1 MQAIIRFWAWL
12 GDIGL
17 GHVPEGPA
25 QPLLRLFNRIAII
38 SALTV
43 LLQAISFYSL
53 GLTYVVVVNAI
64 VTCAYL
70 SLLILTHFGSFLL
83 ARIFYLMIASFAI
96 THHHLYFGFA
106 SGFWILLMNLTQAAF
121 VLYPQLRISRLL
133 LLSLVIAAGIV
144 SVVVLSFSWP
154 PLYDAM
160 TPALA
165 AKFMRGNLIRGPVL
179 LMLVAYYLVYENR
192 RNEQAL
198 RFSANKATEAGNAK
212 SLFLSNMSHELR
224 TPMNAIKGFAEI
236 LLEATNGIADAK
248 VREQFNAYLNQIR
261 ISSSS
266 LTSIIDDILDFAR
279 IETNRVTLRKVDFD
293 LAEITR
299 NVMQTAQFYG
309 NRNKEVEVQL
319 EMAED
324 VPQRIAGDP
333 SRLSQVLLNLA
344 GNAMKFTHRGFVRLK
359 VTLLE
364 ESATAYCISFEVE
377 DTGIGIPGEKLPF
390 LFESFSQVSRE
401 TAVRYGGTGL
411 GLAISRH
418 LVEMQGG
425 KISVMSSPGKGSVF
439 TLTMW
444 FEKPGEEQEAQRKGG
459 RDLKGASIL
468 IAEDNEV
475 NQLLVRT
482 LLEAWNAKVEI
493 VDSGLN
499 ALGRAQKG
507 GFDLILMDLQMPF
520 MDGIEAAEN
529 IRALDDPHKS
539 QIPIVALTA
548 DVLSETRRK
557 VLAAGMN
564 DLVTKPINQAELYQ
578 SLRRALQIAE

>member
-1 MQAIIRFWAWL
+1 MQTIVRVWAWL

-17 GHVPEGPA
+17 AHATDGA
-25 QPLLRLFNRIAII
+25 SQALLRLFNRIAFI

-43 LLQAISFYSL
+43 IIQSLSFLAL
-53 GLTYVVVVNAI
+53 GLNYVVLVNAG
-64 VTCAYL
+64 VTVAYL
-70 SLLILTHFGSFLL
+70 SLLVLTHYGSFLL
-83 ARIFYLMIASFAI
+83 ARIFFLTIAAFAI

-106 SGFWILLMNLTQAAF
+106 SGFWILLLNLTQAAF

-133 LLSLVIAAGIV
+133 LLSAFIAATIV
-144 SVVVLSFSWP
+144 TIVLASLSFQ
-154 PLYDAM
+154 PLYDKM
-160 TPALA
+160 TVEQA
-165 AKFMRGNLIRGPVL
+165 AKFMRGNLIRGPIL
-179 LMLVAYYLVYENR
+179 LMLVAFYLVYENR

-198 RFSANKATEAGNAK
+198 RFTANKATDAGNAK
-212 SLFLSNMSHELR
+212 SFFLSNMSHELR

-236 LLEATNGIADAK
+236 LLESTNGIADAK

-261 ISSSS
+261 ISSAN

-279 IETNRVTLRKVDFD
+279 IETNRITLRRVDFN
-293 LAEITR
+293 LAETVR

-309 NRNKEVEVQL
+309 HRNKDVEIQL
-319 EMAED
+319 EIAD
-324 VPQRIAGDP
+324 NVPARIAGDP

-359 VTLLE
+359 TSLLE
-364 ESATAYCISFEVE
+364 ESPTAYCICFEVE

-444 FEKPGEEQEAQRKGG
+444 FGKPGEEPESLRKSG
-459 RDLKGASIL
+459 RDLRGARIL
-468 IAEDNEV
+468 VAEDNEV

-482 LLEAWNAKVEI
+482 LLESWNANVEI
-493 VDSGLN
+493 VDNGLN

-529 IRALDDPHKS
+529 IRSLDEPEKS
-539 QIPIVALTA
+539 QVAIIALTA

-578 SLRRALQIAE
+578 TLRRALQIAE

>member
-1 MQAIIRFWAWL
+1 MQTIVRVWAWL

-17 GHVPEGPA
+17 AHATDGA
-25 QPLLRLFNRIAII
+25 SQALLRLFNRIAFI

-43 LLQAISFYSL
+43 IIQSLSFLAL
-53 GLTYVVVVNAI
+53 GLNYVVLVNAG
-64 VTCAYL
+64 VTVAYL
-70 SLLILTHFGSFLL
+70 SLLVLTHYGSFLL
-83 ARIFYLMIASFAI
+83 ARIFFLTIAAFAI

-106 SGFWILLMNLTQAAF
+106 SGFWILLLNLTQAAF

-133 LLSLVIAAGIV
+133 LLSAFIAATIV
-144 SVVVLSFSWP
+144 TIVLASLSFQ
-154 PLYDAM
+154 PLYDKM
-160 TPALA
+160 TVEQA
-165 AKFMRGNLIRGPVL
+165 AKFMRGNLIRGPIL
-179 LMLVAYYLVYENR
+179 LMLVAFYLVYENR

-198 RFSANKATEAGNAK
+198 RFTANKATDAGNAK
-212 SLFLSNMSHELR
+212 SFFLSNMSHELR

-236 LLEATNGIADAK
+236 LLESTNGIADAK

-261 ISSSS
+261 ISSAN

-279 IETNRVTLRKVDFD
+279 IETNRITLRRVDFN
-293 LAEITR
+293 LAETVR

-309 NRNKEVEVQL
+309 HRNKDVEIQL
-319 EMAED
+319 EIAD
-324 VPQRIAGDP
+324 NVPARIAGDP

-359 VTLLE
+359 TSLLE
-364 ESATAYCISFEVE
+364 ESPTAYCICFEVE

-444 FEKPGEEQEAQRKGG
+444 FGKPGEEPESLRKSG
-459 RDLKGASIL
+459 RDLRGARIL
-468 IAEDNEV
+468 VAEDNEV

-482 LLEAWNAKVEI
+482 LLESWNANVEI
-493 VDSGLN
+493 VDNGLN

-529 IRALDDPHKS
+529 IRSLDEPEKS
-539 QIPIVALTA
+539 QVAIIALTA
-548 DVLSETRRK
+548 DVLSETRRR

-578 SLRRALQIAE
+578 TLRRALQIAE

>member
-1 MQAIIRFWAWL
+1 MQTIVRVWAWL

-17 GHVPEGPA
+17 AHATDGA
-25 QPLLRLFNRIAII
+25 SQALLRLFNRIAFI

-43 LLQAISFYSL
+43 IIQSLSFLAL
-53 GLTYVVVVNAI
+53 GLNYVVLVNAG
-64 VTCAYL
+64 VTVAYL
-70 SLLILTHFGSFLL
+70 SLLVLTHYGSFLL
-83 ARIFYLMIASFAI
+83 ARIFFLTIAAFAI

-106 SGFWILLMNLTQAAF
+106 SGFWILLLNLTQAAF

-133 LLSLVIAAGIV
+133 LLSAFIAATIV
-144 SVVVLSFSWP
+144 TIVLASLSFQ
-154 PLYDAM
+154 PLYDKM
-160 TPALA
+160 TVEQA
-165 AKFMRGNLIRGPVL
+165 AKFMRGNLIRGPIL
-179 LMLVAYYLVYENR
+179 LMLVAFYLVYENR

-198 RFSANKATEAGNAK
+198 RFTANKATDAGNAK
-212 SLFLSNMSHELR
+212 SFFLSNMSHELR

-236 LLEATNGIADAK
+236 LLESTNGIADAK

-261 ISSSS
+261 ISSAN

-279 IETNRVTLRKVDFD
+279 IETNRITLRRVDFN
-293 LAEITR
+293 LAETVR

-309 NRNKEVEVQL
+309 HRNKDVEIQL
-319 EMAED
+319 EIAEN
-324 VPQRIAGDP
+324 VPARIAGDP

-359 VTLLE
+359 TSLLE
-364 ESATAYCISFEVE
+364 ESPTAYCICFEVE

-444 FEKPGEEQEAQRKGG
+444 FGKPGEEPESLRKSG
-459 RDLKGASIL
+459 RDLRGARIL
-468 IAEDNEV
+468 VAEDNEV

-482 LLEAWNAKVEI
+482 LLESWNANVEI
-493 VDSGLN
+493 VDNGLN

-529 IRALDDPHKS
+529 IRSLDEPEKS
-539 QIPIVALTA
+539 QVAIIALTA
-548 DVLSETRRK
+548 DVLSETRRR
-557 VLAAGMN
+557 VLTAGMN

-578 SLRRALQIAE
+578 TLRRALQIAE

>member
-1 MQAIIRFWAWL
+1 MQTIVRVWAWL

-17 GHVPEGPA
+17 AHATDGA
-25 QPLLRLFNRIAII
+25 SQALLRLFNRIAFI

-43 LLQAISFYSL
+43 IIQSLSFLAL
-53 GLTYVVVVNAI
+53 GLNYVVLVNAG
-64 VTCAYL
+64 VTVAYL
-70 SLLILTHFGSFLL
+70 SLLVLTHYGSFLL
-83 ARIFYLMIASFAI
+83 ARIFFLTIAAFAI

-106 SGFWILLMNLTQAAF
+106 SGFWILLLNLTQAAF

-133 LLSLVIAAGIV
+133 LLSAFIAATIV
-144 SVVVLSFSWP
+144 TIVLASLSFQ
-154 PLYDAM
+154 PLYDKM
-160 TPALA
+160 TVEQA
-165 AKFMRGNLIRGPVL
+165 AKFMRGNLIRGPIL
-179 LMLVAYYLVYENR
+179 LMLVAFYLVYENR

-198 RFSANKATEAGNAK
+198 RFTANKATDAGNAK
-212 SLFLSNMSHELR
+212 SFFLSNMSHELR

-236 LLEATNGIADAK
+236 LLESTNGIADAK

-261 ISSSS
+261 ISSAN

-279 IETNRVTLRKVDFD
+279 IETNRITLRRVDFN
-293 LAEITR
+293 LAETVR

-309 NRNKEVEVQL
+309 HRNKDVEIQL
-319 EMAED
+319 EIAEN
-324 VPQRIAGDP
+324 VPARIAGDP

-359 VTLLE
+359 TSLLE
-364 ESATAYCISFEVE
+364 ESPTAYCICFEVE

-444 FEKPGEEQEAQRKGG
+444 FGKPGEEPESLRKSG
-459 RDLKGASIL
+459 RDLRGARIL
-468 IAEDNEV
+468 VAEDNEV

-482 LLEAWNAKVEI
+482 LLESWNANVEI
-493 VDSGLN
+493 VDNGLN

-529 IRALDDPHKS
+529 IRSLDEPEKS
-539 QIPIVALTA
+539 QVAIIALTA

-578 SLRRALQIAE
+578 TLRRALQIAE

>member
-1 MQAIIRFWAWL
+1 MQTIVRVWAWL

-17 GHVPEGPA
+17 AHATDGA
-25 QPLLRLFNRIAII
+25 SQALLRLFNRIAFI

-43 LLQAISFYSL
+43 IIQSLSFLAL
-53 GLTYVVVVNAI
+53 GLNYVVLVNAG
-64 VTCAYL
+64 VTVAYL
-70 SLLILTHFGSFLL
+70 SLLVLTHYGSFLL
-83 ARIFYLMIASFAI
+83 ARIFFLTIAAFAI

-106 SGFWILLMNLTQAAF
+106 SGFWILLLNLTQAAF

-133 LLSLVIAAGIV
+133 LLSAFIAATIV
-144 SVVVLSFSWP
+144 TIVLASLSFQ
-154 PLYDAM
+154 PLYDNM
-160 TPALA
+160 TVEQA
-165 AKFMRGNLIRGPVL
+165 AKFMRGNLIRGPIL
-179 LMLVAYYLVYENR
+179 LMLVAFYLVYENR

-198 RFSANKATEAGNAK
+198 RFTANKATDAGNAK
-212 SLFLSNMSHELR
+212 SFFLSNMSHELR

-236 LLEATNGIADAK
+236 LLESTNGIADAK

-261 ISSSS
+261 ISSAN

-279 IETNRVTLRKVDFD
+279 IETNRITLRRVDFN
-293 LAEITR
+293 LAETVR

-309 NRNKEVEVQL
+309 HRNKDVEIQL
-319 EMAED
+319 EIAD
-324 VPQRIAGDP
+324 NVPARIAGDP

-359 VTLLE
+359 TSLLE
-364 ESATAYCISFEVE
+364 ESPTAYCICFEVE

-444 FEKPGEEQEAQRKGG
+444 FGKPGEEPESLRKSG
-459 RDLKGASIL
+459 RDLRGARIL
-468 IAEDNEV
+468 VAEDNEV

-482 LLEAWNAKVEI
+482 LLESWNANVEI
-493 VDSGLN
+493 VDNGLN

-529 IRALDDPHKS
+529 IRSLDEPEKS
-539 QIPIVALTA
+539 QVAIIALTA
-548 DVLSETRRK
+548 DVLSETRRR
-557 VLAAGMN
+557 VLTAGMN

-578 SLRRALQIAE
+578 TLRRALQIAE

>member
-1 MQAIIRFWAWL
+1 MQTIVRVWAWL

-17 GHVPEGPA
+17 AHATDGA
-25 QPLLRLFNRIAII
+25 SQALLRLFNRIAFI

-43 LLQAISFYSL
+43 IIQSLSFLAL
-53 GLTYVVVVNAI
+53 GLNYVVLVNAG
-64 VTCAYL
+64 VTVAYL
-70 SLLILTHFGSFLL
+70 SLLVLTHYGSFLL
-83 ARIFYLMIASFAI
+83 ARIFFLTIAAFAI

-106 SGFWILLMNLTQAAF
+106 SGFWILLLNLTQAAF

-133 LLSLVIAAGIV
+133 LLSAFIAATIV
-144 SVVVLSFSWP
+144 TIVLASLSFQ
-154 PLYDAM
+154 PLYDKM
-160 TPALA
+160 TVEQA
-165 AKFMRGNLIRGPVL
+165 AKFMRGNLIRGPIL
-179 LMLVAYYLVYENR
+179 LMLVAFYLVYENR

-198 RFSANKATEAGNAK
+198 RFTANKATDAGNAK
-212 SLFLSNMSHELR
+212 SFFLSNMSHELR

-236 LLEATNGIADAK
+236 LLESTNGIADAK

-261 ISSSS
+261 ISSAN

-279 IETNRVTLRKVDFD
+279 IETNRITLRRVDFN
-293 LAEITR
+293 LAETVR

-309 NRNKEVEVQL
+309 HRNKDVEIQL
-319 EMAED
+319 EIAD
-324 VPQRIAGDP
+324 NVPARIAGDP

-359 VTLLE
+359 TSLLE
-364 ESATAYCISFEVE
+364 ESPTAYCICFEVE

-444 FEKPGEEQEAQRKGG
+444 FGKPGEEPESLRKSG
-459 RDLKGASIL
+459 RDLRGARIL
-468 IAEDNEV
+468 VAEDNEV

-482 LLEAWNAKVEI
+482 LLESWNANVEI
-493 VDSGLN
+493 VDNGLN

-529 IRALDDPHKS
+529 IRLLDEPEKS
-539 QIPIVALTA
+539 QVAIIALTA
-548 DVLSETRRK
+548 DVLSETRRR

-578 SLRRALQIAE
+578 TLRRALQIAE

>member
-1 MQAIIRFWAWL
+1 MQTIVRVWAWL

-17 GHVPEGPA
+17 AHATDGA
-25 QPLLRLFNRIAII
+25 SQALLRLFNRIAFI

-43 LLQAISFYSL
+43 IIQSLSFLAL
-53 GLTYVVVVNAI
+53 GLNYVVLVNAG
-64 VTCAYL
+64 VTVAYL
-70 SLLILTHFGSFLL
+70 SLLVLTHYGSFLL
-83 ARIFYLMIASFAI
+83 ARIFFLTIAAFAI

-106 SGFWILLMNLTQAAF
+106 SGFWILLLNLTQAAF

-133 LLSLVIAAGIV
+133 LLSAFIAATIV
-144 SVVVLSFSWP
+144 TIVLASLSFQ
-154 PLYDAM
+154 PLYDKM
-160 TPALA
+160 TVEQA
-165 AKFMRGNLIRGPVL
+165 AKFMRGNLIRGPIL
-179 LMLVAYYLVYENR
+179 LMLVAFYLVYENR

-198 RFSANKATEAGNAK
+198 RFTANKATDAGNAK
-212 SLFLSNMSHELR
+212 SFFLSNMSHELR

-236 LLEATNGIADAK
+236 LLESTNGIADAK

-261 ISSSS
+261 ISSAN

-279 IETNRVTLRKVDFD
+279 IETNRITLRRVDFN
-293 LAEITR
+293 LAETVR

-309 NRNKEVEVQL
+309 HRNKDVEIQL
-319 EMAED
+319 EIAD
-324 VPQRIAGDP
+324 NVPARIAGDP

-359 VTLLE
+359 TSLLE
-364 ESATAYCISFEVE
+364 ESPTAYCICFEVE

-444 FEKPGEEQEAQRKGG
+444 FGKPGEEPESLRKSG
-459 RDLKGASIL
+459 RDLRGARIL
-468 IAEDNEV
+468 VAEDNEV

-482 LLEAWNAKVEI
+482 LLESWNANVEI
-493 VDSGLN
+493 VDNGLN

-529 IRALDDPHKS
+529 IRSLDEPEKS
-539 QIPIVALTA
+539 QVAIIALTA
-548 DVLSETRRK
+548 DVLSETRRR
-557 VLAAGMN
+557 VLTAGMN

-578 SLRRALQIAE
+578 TLRRALQIAE

>member
-1 MQAIIRFWAWL
+1 MQTIVRVWAWL

-17 GHVPEGPA
+17 AHATDGA
-25 QPLLRLFNRIAII
+25 SQALLRLFNRIAFI

-43 LLQAISFYSL
+43 IIQSLSFLAL
-53 GLTYVVVVNAI
+53 GLNYVVLVNAG
-64 VTCAYL
+64 VTVAYL
-70 SLLILTHFGSFLL
+70 SLLVLTHYGSFLL
-83 ARIFYLMIASFAI
+83 ARIFFLTIAAFAI

-106 SGFWILLMNLTQAAF
+106 SGFWILLLNLTQAAF

-133 LLSLVIAAGIV
+133 LLSAFIAATIV
-144 SVVVLSFSWP
+144 TIVLASLSFQ
-154 PLYDAM
+154 PLYDNM
-160 TPALA
+160 TVEQA
-165 AKFMRGNLIRGPVL
+165 AKFMRGNLIRGPIL
-179 LMLVAYYLVYENR
+179 LMLVAFYLVYENR

-198 RFSANKATEAGNAK
+198 RFTANKATDAGNAK
-212 SLFLSNMSHELR
+212 SFFLSNMSHELR

-236 LLEATNGIADAK
+236 LLESTNGIADAK

-261 ISSSS
+261 ISSAN

-279 IETNRVTLRKVDFD
+279 IETNRITLRRVDFN
-293 LAEITR
+293 LAETVR

-309 NRNKEVEVQL
+309 HRNKDVEIQL
-319 EMAED
+319 EIAEN
-324 VPQRIAGDP
+324 VPARIAGDP

-359 VTLLE
+359 TSLLE
-364 ESATAYCISFEVE
+364 ESPTAYCICFEVE

-444 FEKPGEEQEAQRKGG
+444 FGKPGEEPESLRKSG
-459 RDLKGASIL
+459 RDLRGARIL
-468 IAEDNEV
+468 VAEDNEV

-482 LLEAWNAKVEI
+482 LLESWNANVEI
-493 VDSGLN
+493 VDNGLN

-529 IRALDDPHKS
+529 IRSLDEPEKS
-539 QIPIVALTA
+539 QVAIIALTA
-548 DVLSETRRK
+548 DVLSETRRR
-557 VLAAGMN
+557 VLTAGMN

-578 SLRRALQIAE
+578 TLRRALQIAE